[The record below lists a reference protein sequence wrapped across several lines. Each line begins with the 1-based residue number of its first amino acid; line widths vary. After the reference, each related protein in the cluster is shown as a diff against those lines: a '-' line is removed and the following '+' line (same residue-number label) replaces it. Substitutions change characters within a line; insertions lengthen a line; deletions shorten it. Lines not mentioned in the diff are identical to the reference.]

1 MIQRNFVLF
10 VTLFYVGPLF
20 SQNDSLKRGTI
31 NYSISNDIEQ
41 VIKLTNE
48 KRTNQEFF
56 KVQFFSETGNSAK
69 QRANE
74 IKSEFESKFKDVQVS
89 LVYQQPNFKLRAGS
103 FRNRLDAQRLLN
115 QVKLIYPNSFI
126 VKDDG
131 KLASE

>member
-1 MIQRNFVLF
+1 MIQRNFVLLIS
-10 VTLFYVGPLF
+10 LFIVEPLF

-31 NYSISNDIEQ
+31 DYFMSNEIEQ

-48 KRTNQEFF
+48 KRSHQEIY

-69 QRANE
+69 QLANE
-74 IKSEFESKFKDVQVS
+74 IKSEFELKFKDIQVS
-89 LVYQQPNFKLRAGS
+89 LVYQQPNFKLRAGN
-103 FRNRLDAQRLLN
+103 FRNRLDAQRFLN
-115 QVKLIYPNSFI
+115 QVKLYYPNSFI